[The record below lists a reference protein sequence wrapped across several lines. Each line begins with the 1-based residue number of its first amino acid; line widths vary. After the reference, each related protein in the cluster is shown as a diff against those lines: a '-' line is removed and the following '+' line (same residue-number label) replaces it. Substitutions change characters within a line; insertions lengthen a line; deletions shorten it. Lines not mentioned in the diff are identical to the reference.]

1 MAKTTVKYY
10 REIEKFSLGTLFS
23 HQEIK
28 HESQGWTSIDQ
39 VWYKSIEKQIL
50 ALDLATDTKTYE
62 VDHLESLFYDV
73 FGILEAKVQEGY
85 LKDHTA
91 LQTEIVGSI
100 ING

>member
-1 MAKTTVKYY
+1 
-10 REIEKFSLGTLFS
+10 
-23 HQEIK
+23 
-28 HESQGWTSIDQ
+28 
-39 VWYKSIEKQIL
+39 
-50 ALDLATDTKTYE
+50 LATDTKTYE